1 MSRMQATDNPRVGIC
16 LPLMVSAF
24 AFIGG
29 CATTAPAASDARP
42 ASWATAVAAGP
53 ALPNLYR
60 VNAALYRSAL
70 LSRAGFELLESRVS
84 LVPGDP
90 PINTVVSLRAFNDDR
105 SLVEA
110 DSTLRLE
117 QISFKTWHAENEDVV
132 KFLRIVTTPALQPV
146 LVHCR
151 HGSDRTGAMVAV
163 YRVVVEGW
171 TKAQAKDE
179 MIHGG
184 FGFHPLWQNLL
195 RYIDAL
201 DVEALRAEVAAQGPW
216 Q

>member
-1 MSRMQATDNPRVGIC
+1 MNRMQATDGARVGMRLLLIA
-16 LPLMVSAF
+16 SAL

-29 CATTAPAASDARP
+29 CATPAPAASDARP
-42 ASWATAVAAGP
+42 ASWAIPVAAGP

-60 VNAALYRSAL
+60 VNASLYRSAQ
-70 LSRAGFELLESRVS
+70 LSRAGFDLLESRAS

-90 PINTVVSLRAFNDDR
+90 AINTVVSLRAFNDDR
-105 SLVEA
+105 SLVESA
-110 DSTLRLE
+110 SVLRLE
-117 QISFKTWHAENEDVV
+117 QISFKTWHAEDEDVV

-151 HGSDRTGAMVAV
+151 HGSDRTGTMVAV

-184 FGFHPLWQNLL
+184 FGFHPIWQNLL
-195 RYIDAL
+195 QYIDAL
-201 DVEALRAEVAAQGPW
+201 DVAALRAEVAAQGPW